1 MIYDVAIVEDVW
13 GAAFEQL
20 STRRTLKRDP
30 EAYADG
36 QRLRQLAAEARALV
50 VRNKTEV
57 TRALMA
63 ASPHLEVV
71 ARAGVGLDNID
82 VAAADEL
89 GVVVVAG
96 LGANAVSV
104 AEHALAL
111 ALAVARHVPV
121 LDANVRAGQW
131 ERKPGLELAG
141 RTWGLLSAGAT
152 ARATGRLAAALGMR
166 VLAYDPYLAPDHPE
180 LSAAGIILTSLE
192 TVVSAADVLSVHLPT
207 TNETR
212 GLIDGALIAQMKPGA
227 ILVNVGRG
235 EVLDENALVTAL
247 ESGHLA
253 GAGLDVRSSEP
264 PLVGR
269 LEQLLNVVLTPHV
282 AGITRESQARI
293 AEILVHDIEEILAG
307 EPARHAVTARRT
319 PLRRQQTGPV
329 LLPPP
334 PADDMSVRRGGG
346 RPF

>member
-13 GAAFEQL
+13 GTAFEQL
-20 STRRTLKRDP
+20 SIRRTVRREP
-30 EAYADG
+30 EAYTDG
-36 QRLRQLAAEARALV
+36 ELVRRFASQARALV
-50 VRNKTEV
+50 VRNRTQV
-57 TRALMA
+57 TRELMA

-82 VAAADEL
+82 VPAADEL

-96 LGANAVSV
+96 LGANAISV

-111 ALAVARHVPV
+111 ALAVARQVPV
-121 LDANVRAGQW
+121 LDASVRAGRW
-131 ERKPGLELAG
+131 ERLPGFELTG

-166 VLAYDPYLAPDHPE
+166 VLAYDPYLAPDHPD
-180 LSAAGIILTSLE
+180 LIAAGIILSSLE
-192 TVVSAADVLSVHLPT
+192 TVVSAADVLSVHLPA

-212 GLIDGALIAQMKPGA
+212 GLIDAALIARMKPGA

-235 EVLDENALVTAL
+235 EVLDEDALVAAL

-253 GAGLDVRSSEP
+253 GAGLDVRSNEP
-264 PLVGR
+264 PMVGR
-269 LEQLLNVVLTPHV
+269 LEQQLNVVLTPHV

-293 AEILVHDIEEILAG
+293 TEILAHDIEEVLSGGSACN
-307 EPARHAVTARRT
+307 AVTTRRS
-319 PLRRQQTGPV
+319 PLRREQDGPR
-329 LLPPP
+329 LAPPS
-334 PADDMSVRRGGG
+334 AD
-346 RPF
+346 